1 MTYSASSRT
10 ETAEM
15 PRLVQPLRRHAL
27 PLLSAALLAGGIT
40 YGVAAR
46 QAPTYATMSSVVSV
60 NNGARNL
67 PENSLIRAPSL
78 APDVLQEALRD
89 PTVIAD
95 IVRRILASDLPPTLA
110 HDLARTVEAQ
120 QNSTTFKP
128 VTVTFSNT
136 SSSRADLDLYEV
148 WGRTHNPTSA
158 QVLVNASVD
167 ALREWDR
174 ERALQQIALARTS
187 LQQQLAALSRNAPPI
202 DASNARWDAYEA
214 TRAQLLRSLAQVE
227 LLSPAAVGTLEVV
240 ARAPEPT
247 QPAGP
252 GPLRRAI
259 LAALLT
265 LFVAGAAV
273 LLYESWRRRVYDAQS
288 LRELGLPLLGQL
300 PGLPAGTA
308 GRGVAAVL
316 HSGPLQDSLGFLRV
330 NVLSQLTPDLPR
342 RLVFSGIR
350 DETGTSSVVAA
361 LATSLAGA
369 GQRVLIVDTHPQ
381 ASQHMALWSS
391 GNSADRPTFSVAERI
406 DLLPLNDSDPA
417 RAQALAEQQLANHD
431 IVLIDTPP
439 ILRRSDA
446 LLWASRS
453 AGIVLVLDPG
463 RASQNEVEQVLQSA
477 QLARVRVLGAVLNEL
492 RLASEPQQAT
502 AGQRKGERVLAHGEA
517 SARSS

>member
-1 MTYSASSRT
+1 
-10 ETAEM
+10 
-15 PRLVQPLRRHAL
+15 PLRRHAL

-40 YGVAAR
+40 YVVAAR
-46 QAPTYATMSSVVSV
+46 QAPAYETMSSVVSV

-67 PENSLIRAPSL
+67 PENSLIPAPSL
-78 APDVLQEALRD
+78 APGVLQEALRD
-89 PTVIAD
+89 RTVIAD
-95 IVRRILASDLPPTLA
+95 IVRRILASDLPPALA
-110 HDLARTVEAQ
+110 RDLARTVEAQ
-120 QNSTTFKP
+120 QNNTTFKP
-128 VTVTFSNT
+128 VTITSSNN
-136 SSSRADLDLYEV
+136 SSSRSDLDLYEV
-148 WGRTHNPTSA
+148 WGQTTNPASA
-158 QVLVNASVD
+158 QVLVNASVA
-167 ALREWDR
+167 ALMQWDR
-174 ERALQQIALARTS
+174 ERALEQIALARTS
-187 LQQQLAALSRNAPPI
+187 LQQQIAALARSAPPI
-202 DASNARWDAYEA
+202 NASNARWDAYEA

-265 LFVAGAAV
+265 LFAASAAV

-300 PGLPAGTA
+300 PGLPTGAA
-308 GRGVAAVL
+308 GRGVAAAL
-316 HSGPLQDSLGFLRV
+316 HGGALQDSLGFLQV

-342 RLVFSGIR
+342 RVVFSGTQ
-350 DETGTSSVVAA
+350 DGTGTSSVVAA
-361 LATSLAGA
+361 LAASLAGA

-381 ASQHMALWSS
+381 ASQQVALWSS
-391 GNSADRPTFSVAERI
+391 GNPADRPTFSVAERV
-406 DLLPLNDSDPA
+406 DLLPLTDSDPA
-417 RAQALAEQQLANHD
+417 RAQTLAEQQSANYD

-463 RASQNEVEQVLQSA
+463 TTSQHEVEQVLQSA
-477 QLARVRVLGAVLNEL
+477 QLARVRVLGAVLSEL
-492 RLASEPQQAT
+492 RLAGGLRQA
-502 AGQRKGERVLAHGEA
+502 AKGQRSGEHLLSHGEA
-517 SARSS
+517 TAR